1 MKKKLI
7 AGALLTGA
15 VVAGLYLWRSY
26 PADASDRILISGNI
40 EMTEV
45 DVGFKTA
52 GKLIERTVG
61 EGDRVQKGQIVA
73 RLDHEQLLQ
82 QRDAAAAAVE
92 LARAQLTQ
100 AQTAVRYQ
108 REAMSADVA

>member
-7 AGALLTGA
+7 VVVLLTGA
-15 VVAGLYLWRSY
+15 VATGLYLWRSY
-26 PADASDRILISGNI
+26 PAGTADRILISGNI

-61 EGDRVQKGQIVA
+61 EGDRVQKGQVVA
-73 RLDHEQLLQ
+73 RLDREQLPQ
-82 QRDAAAAAVE
+82 QRDAATAAVE
-92 LARAQLTQ
+92 LARAQLSQ

-108 REAMSADVA
+108 REAMSA